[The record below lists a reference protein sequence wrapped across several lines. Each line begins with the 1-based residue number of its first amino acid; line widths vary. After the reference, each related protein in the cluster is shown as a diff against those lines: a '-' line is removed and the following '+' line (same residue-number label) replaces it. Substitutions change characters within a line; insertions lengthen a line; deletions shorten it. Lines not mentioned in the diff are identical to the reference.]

1 MKFLELLLNCIP
13 AEDFDCSNFAVV
25 SSIILDN
32 FLHNMKF
39 PGNFFKIS
47 NIIVRD
53 FQYMHCYSMQGSFNS
68 I

>member
-1 MKFLELLLNCIP
+1 MKFLKLLLNCIP

-39 PGNFFKIS
+39 PGNFFE
-47 NIIVRD
+47 N
-53 FQYMHCYSMQGSFNS
+53 FQYNC
-68 I
+68 